1 MSLDSVELAKAY
13 PKHNIAHPF
22 DPLAHDELETAV
34 RIVQTCG
41 QFRTGMRFVMLQA
54 KEPPK
59 SFMAGFRSGQSFE
72 RLVDVLM
79 IDTTTT
85 RAIDAIVSLSKGEVV
100 SWAIAEDKGQ
110 PMIIPDEFV
119 EMTIICMQDERVARA
134 LEKRGLDIAERG
146 LVCIDPLSAGY
157 FSEDE
162 DPSRRLL
169 RGMFLMRKES
179 NDNIYAH
186 PIEGL
191 TALVDMNAQRV
202 VEVIDMGVVPVPQ
215 TMRNYERQYIKKM
228 REPLKPI
235 VITQP
240 EGVNYT
246 VDGWAVR
253 WQRWSFHMSFNAREG
268 LVLHDIRYDDP
279 FTGKVRPICYRA
291 SISEMTVPYC
301 DVTSTNGMKNAFDV
315 GEYGLGVLTNSLSL
329 GCDCLGEIRYFDF
342 DFVNAYGEIESIPN
356 AICMHEEDDS
366 IMWKHT
372 DLRTE
377 KVENRRSTKF
387 VVSFIATVGNYEYG
401 FYWNFRLDGSVE
413 LETKANGLMQTGAV
427 LPGETTRHGTMMEEG
442 LYAPNHQHF
451 FCARL
456 DMNLDGDKNR
466 VVEVNSVADPT
477 GPTNPKGNAFYTK
490 TTVFETEQEAKRN
503 HDYRSART
511 WVVQNPNS
519 LNRMGTPVGYRIEPM
534 EIGQPYFNA
543 DSAIANRAGYLNHH
557 LWVTPFREDELF
569 AAGRFPNQNPG
580 PDGLPVWTAQNRPI
594 NNEDIVLWY
603 VFCHHHVARL
613 EDWPVMPNAKLG
625 FKLKPTNFFDFNP
638 ALDLPPAFA
647 DKCGP
652 GKAHCGHGKS
662 DGQDGARAYVPQ
674 RLTRLMRRTMRR
686 EKLIAEA
693 EGRLEQEK
701 VERKDGPK
709 SKH

>member
-1 MSLDSVELAKAY
+1 MSLDTATLAKAY

-34 RIVQTCG
+34 RIVQG
-41 QFRTGMRFVMLQA
+41 SAQFRNGMRFVSLQA
-54 KEPPK
+54 QEPPK
-59 SFMAGFRSGQSFE
+59 SFMAGFRPGQSFE
-72 RLVDVLM
+72 RLVEALL
-79 IDTTTT
+79 IDTLST
-85 RAIDAIVSLSKGEVV
+85 RTIDAVVSLSKGEIV
-100 SWAIAEDKGQ
+100 SWEIAQDKGQ
-110 PMIIPDEFV
+110 PMLIPDEFV

-146 LVCIDPLSAGY
+146 LVCIDPLSAGH
-157 FSEDE
+157 FSETE
-162 DPSRRLL
+162 DPSRRLV
-169 RGMFLMRKES
+169 RGMFLLRKES

-191 TALVDMNAQRV
+191 TALVDLNAQCV
-202 VEVIDMGVVPVPQ
+202 VEVKDTGVVPIPQ
-215 TMRNYERQYIKKM
+215 TMRNYERQYIKNM

-246 VDGWAVR
+246 VDGWAVN
-253 WQRWSFHMSFNAREG
+253 WQRWSFHMSFNPREG

-279 FTGKVRPICYRA
+279 LTGRVRPICYRA

-301 DVTSTNGMKNAFDV
+301 DDSSTNGMKNAFDV
-315 GEYGLGVLTNSLSL
+315 GEYGLGVLANSLTL

-342 DFVNAYGEIESIPN
+342 DFVNAFGEIESVPN

-377 KVENRRSTKF
+377 KIENRRSTKF
-387 VVSFIATVGNYEYG
+387 VVSFIATVGNYEYA
-401 FYWNFRLDGSVE
+401 FYWNFRLDGSLE
-413 LETKANGLMQTGAV
+413 LEVKANGIMQTGAV
-427 LPGETTRHGTMMEEG
+427 QPGEKPRHGTMMEDG

-456 DMNLDGDKNR
+456 DMNLDGEKNR

-477 GPTNPKGNAFYTK
+477 GPTNPGGNAFYTT
-490 TTVFETEQEAKRN
+490 TTVFETEQQAQRC
-503 HDYRSART
+503 HDYRSSRT

-534 EIGQPYFNA
+534 ELGLPYFQPE
-543 DSAIANRAGYLNHH
+543 SSIARRAGYLNHH
-557 LWVTPFREDELF
+557 LWVTPFDEKELF

-580 PDGLPVWTAQNRPI
+580 PDGLPAWTARNRPI
-594 NNEDIVLWY
+594 DNEDIVLWY
-603 VFCHHHVARL
+603 VFCHHHVPRL
-613 EDWPVMPNAKLG
+613 EDWPIMPSAKLG

-638 ALDLPPAFA
+638 SLDLPPALA
-647 DKCGP
+647 GACGP
-652 GKAHCGHGKS
+652 GKSQCGHGAA
-662 DGQDGARAYVPQ
+662 GGGAREFVPQ

-686 EKLIAEA
+686 EKLVAEA
-693 EGRLEQEK
+693 EGQLEARRAD
-701 VERKDGPK
+701 RKPGPK
-709 SKH
+709 SKP